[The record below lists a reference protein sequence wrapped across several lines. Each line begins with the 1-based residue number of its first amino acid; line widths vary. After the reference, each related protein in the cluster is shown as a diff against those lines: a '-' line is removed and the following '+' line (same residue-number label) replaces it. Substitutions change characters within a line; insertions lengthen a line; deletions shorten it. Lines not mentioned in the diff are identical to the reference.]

1 MSKDVTL
8 VVEANGEFVETPYIQ
23 EITNRTLN
31 YIKAGFPVHFR
42 GPAGTGKSTLAKH
55 IAGKLGRPT
64 SLIHG
69 DEELTSSSLVGGES
83 GYRFKRV
90 RDNFISTVLKEE
102 ETMTKGW
109 VDNQLTEACRY
120 GYTLIYDEFTR
131 SRPEANNV
139 LLSILQDRILT
150 LSHENYS
157 GNPYLEVHPGF
168 TAIFTSNPE
177 EYAGTHKSQDALRD
191 RMVTI
196 DLDYPDYETE
206 LEIIYAKGRI
216 PMDVSELITN
226 IVRELRESGQC
237 EFSPTI
243 RSGIMIAK
251 TITVID
257 MEPEEDIE
265 LFTTYCQD
273 ILSSET
279 SRLAK
284 KTNQN
289 EVKTLIKEIVS
300 NQINNKNRRRIMAV

>member
-1 MSKDVTL
+1 MNREITL
-8 VVEANGEFVETPYIQ
+8 HVEPDKEFVETPYVT
-23 EITNRTLN
+23 EITERSLN

-55 IAGKLGRPT
+55 IASKLGRPT

-69 DEELTSSSLVGGES
+69 DEELTSSNLVGGEA

-102 ETMTKGW
+102 EEMTKGW
-109 VDNQLTEACRY
+109 VDNRLTEACRH

-139 LLSILQDRILT
+139 LLSVLQDRMLT
-150 LSHENYS
+150 LSNEVYS
-157 GNPYLEVHPGF
+157 GNPYLEVHPDF
-168 TAIFTSNPE
+168 IALFTSNPE

-206 LEIIYAKGRI
+206 LGIIYAKARV
-216 PMDVSELITN
+216 PMDVCELITG
-226 IVRELRESGQC
+226 IVRELRESEAC

-243 RSGIMIAK
+243 RAGIMIAK
-251 TITVID
+251 TMTV
-257 MEPEEDIE
+257 MGLEPEDDIA

-273 ILSSET
+273 VLSSET
-279 SRLAK
+279 SKLTRQ
-284 KTNQN
+284 TNQN
-289 EVKTLIKEIVS
+289 EVKTLIKDIIT
-300 NQINNKNRRRIMAV
+300 NQINHKKRSHFMAV